1 MQISLTL
8 LVALLVFSS
17 CDVRKEAA
25 QPPKEEQSKA
35 MQTPPPEKRDVSIP
49 TMVKLDPEIQKYD
62 DHVQS
67 TRKKYETSQ
76 SPATMKMLVDA
87 LIGFGDYM
95 TYESPVSPRQGKYH
109 LALVQYYAALKLD
122 PENTKVK
129 SEIEQ
134 IESIYRDMG
143 RPVPSI
149 E

>member
-1 MQISLTL
+1 MSITL
-8 LVALLVFSS
+8 LAALLVFSS
-17 CDVRKEAA
+17 CEVRKESA
-25 QPPKEEQSKA
+25 QPPMEEQAKA
-35 MQTPPPEKRDVSIP
+35 MQSPPPEKRDVSIP

-62 DHVQS
+62 DDVRS
-67 TRKKYETSQ
+67 ARKKYEASQ
-76 SPATMKMLVDA
+76 SPAAMKKLAEV
-87 LIGFGDYM
+87 LIAFGDYM

-122 PENTKVK
+122 PENAKAK

-143 RPVPSI
+143 RPVPSV

>member
-1 MQISLTL
+1 MSITL
-8 LVALLVFSS
+8 LAALLVFSS
-17 CDVRKEAA
+17 CEVRKESA
-25 QPPKEEQSKA
+25 QPPMEEQGKA
-35 MQTPPPEKRDVSIP
+35 MQSPPPEKRDVSIP

-62 DHVQS
+62 DDVRS
-67 TRKKYETSQ
+67 ARKKYEASQ
-76 SPATMKMLVDA
+76 SPAAMKKLAEV
-87 LIGFGDYM
+87 LIAFGDYM

-122 PENTKVK
+122 PENTKAK

-143 RPVPSI
+143 RPVPSV

>member
-1 MQISLTL
+1 MSITL
-8 LVALLVFSS
+8 LAALLVFSS
-17 CDVRKEAA
+17 CEVRKESA
-25 QPPKEEQSKA
+25 QPPMEEQAKA
-35 MQTPPPEKRDVSIP
+35 MQSPPPEKRDVSIP

-62 DHVQS
+62 DDVRS
-67 TRKKYETSQ
+67 ARKKYEASQ
-76 SPATMKMLVDA
+76 SPAAMKKLAEV
-87 LIGFGDYM
+87 LIAFGDYM

-122 PENTKVK
+122 PENTKAK

-143 RPVPSI
+143 RPVPSV